1 MESPTTKYGTA
12 YLTVETATPASQNG
26 ASYYCVSLKQRTWL
40 NDAEIWQLKLNFF
53 SIVYDRLPLNNKT
66 NIAQNV
72 LQNMNVFLLV
82 QQEL

>member
-1 MESPTTKYGTA
+1 MESPITKYGTA

-26 ASYYCVSLKQRTWL
+26 ASHYCVSLKQRTWL

-72 LQNMNVFLLV
+72 LQNMNFFLLA
-82 QQEL
+82 